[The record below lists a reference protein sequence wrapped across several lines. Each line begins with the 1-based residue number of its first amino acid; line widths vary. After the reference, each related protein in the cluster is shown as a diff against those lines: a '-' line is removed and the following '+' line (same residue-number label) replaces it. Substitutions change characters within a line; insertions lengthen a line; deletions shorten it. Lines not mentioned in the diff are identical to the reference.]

1 MESRIEG
8 PRPPV
13 RVVLVV
19 VLAYV
24 VGVVDIVAGVVLIFL
39 RYLPDVQRDGDQNLV
54 TIWGAVM
61 ILAGLFVIAVA
72 SGLTRGRHDARVLAT
87 IAVGLSVLISVVDI
101 FVAPTGLWWRLAV
114 VVVAALVLIALWA
127 GRSGAFFR
135 EAERR
140 RRPGQE

>member
-1 MESRIEG
+1 M
-8 PRPPV
+8 

-19 VLAYV
+19 VLAYI

-39 RYLPDVQRDGDQNLV
+39 RYLPDVQREGDQTVV

-72 SGLTRGRHDARVLAT
+72 SGLTRGRHDARVLAS
-87 IAVGLSVLISVVDI
+87 IAVGLSALIAVIDV
-101 FVAPTGLWWRLAV
+101 FVTPTALWWRLAV
-114 VVVAALVLIALWA
+114 VVVAGLVLIALWA

-135 EAERR
+135 EAELR